1 MGGLLGLGSLLV
13 LPFLELKPNRL
24 VGGAG
29 VHVFMVDASA
39 AAALVIVWVLVV
51 ALALLPFKRRRPA
64 LAMCTAALVVLAVY
78 SVGAGGAR
86 LVAAGGALYR
96 VSFGA
101 GLWLS
106 MASTYVVGFAALRG
120 GMGPGAWGLL
130 GRASVWG
137 AALFAVWYAASGGL
151 AATSLAMELAVRQEA
166 FGRELGR
173 HVWLSGIGT
182 LLATALAIPLGVL
195 CSRRERLGKVVMAVV
210 SAMQTVPTLALF
222 GFLIVPLAALA
233 TMYPTLGGLGIGGI
247 GPAPAL
253 VALTA
258 YGLLP
263 IVRNTYT
270 ALVEVDP
277 AMGDAGRG
285 MGMTAGQLF
294 WRVELPVASPLVLQG
309 VRTSAVQVVGLA
321 ALGAFIGA
329 GGLGVFIIQG
339 VGQTAPD
346 LTLVGALP
354 TIGMAVL
361 VDRAMAAWA
370 RALTPRGLGLAGE
383 AAEVLGAAA
392 AAGAG
397 A

>member
-1 MGGLLGLGSLLV
+1 
-13 LPFLELKPNRL
+13 LELKPNRL
-24 VGGAG
+24 VGGTG
-29 VHVFMVDASA
+29 VHAFKVDAPA
-39 AAALVIVWVLVV
+39 AAALLIVWAVVV
-51 ALALLPFKRRRPA
+51 ALALVPLKRRRPVLALCAAA
-64 LAMCTAALVVLAVY
+64 LAGLTVY

-86 LVAAGGALYR
+86 LVAAGGALSR
-96 VSFGA
+96 VSFGP

-106 MASTYVVGFAALRG
+106 IVSTYVVGFAAIRSGRG
-120 GMGPGAWGLL
+120 AGGWDPL
-130 GRASVWG
+130 GRASLWA
-137 AALFAVWYAASGGL
+137 AALLVVWYAASGGL

-166 FGRELGR
+166 FGSELGR
-173 HVWLSGIGT
+173 HVWLSGFGT
-182 LLATALAIPLGVL
+182 VLATALAIPLGVF
-195 CSRRERLGKVVMAVV
+195 CSRRERLGRAVMAVV

-233 TMYPTLGGLGIGGI
+233 AAVPTLKGLGVGGI

-270 ALVEVDP
+270 ALIEVDP
-277 AMGDAGRG
+277 SMKDAGRG
-285 MGMTAGQLF
+285 MGMTSRQLF

-346 LTLVGALP
+346 LTLLGALP
-354 TIGMAVL
+354 TIALAV
-361 VDRAMAAWA
+361 VADRAMAGLA
-370 RALTPRGLGLAGE
+370 RVLTPRGLGRAGE
-383 AAEVLGAAA
+383 AAEAFGVPAAW
-392 AAGAG
+392 G
-397 A
+397 

>member
-1 MGGLLGLGSLLV
+1 MRAFAAD
-13 LPFLELKPNRL
+13 PEI
-24 VGGAG
+24 
-29 VHVFMVDASA
+29 
-39 AAALVIVWVLVV
+39 AAALVAVWVLVV
-51 ALALLPFKRRRPA
+51 ALALLPARRRSAA
-64 LAMCTAALVVLAVY
+64 LALCTAALITLTVLL
-78 SVGAGGAR
+78 VGGAGAR
-86 LVAAGGALYR
+86 LVAAAGALSR
-96 VSFGA
+96 VSFGG

-106 MASTYVVGFAALRG
+106 IVATYVVGFAAIRG
-120 GMGPGAWGLL
+120 GSGAGGWDLL
-130 GRASVWG
+130 GRMSVWG
-137 AALFAVWYAASGGL
+137 AALFAIWMAAGGGL

-173 HVWLSGIGT
+173 HVWLSGLGT
-182 LLATALAIPLGVL
+182 LLATGLAIPLGVL

-233 TMYPTLGGLGIGGI
+233 AAYPALKDLGVGGI

-270 ALVEVDP
+270 ALIEVDP
-277 AMGDAGRG
+277 AMKDAGRG
-285 MGMTAGQLF
+285 MGMTSRQLF

-346 LTLVGALP
+346 LTLLGALP
-354 TIGMAVL
+354 TISLAVA
-361 VDRAMAAWA
+361 VDRVMAAVA
-370 RALTPRGLGLAGE
+370 RVLTPRGLGRAGE
-383 AAEVLGAAA
+383 EAEASAGPV
-392 AAGAG
+392 AAGAV